1 MAEKLTNTKHEL
13 ISQSGA
19 PVGKKTFIFYN
30 PPIIH
35 TIFGVRRSSILEAR
49 DLAAKLYQA
58 GIQTIV
64 FAKSRVSV
72 ERLVTYLKQLTKNKI
87 ADESI
92 QGYRG
97 GYLPSEAASN

>member
-1 MAEKLTNTKHEL
+1 M
-13 ISQSGA
+13 
-19 PVGKKTFIFYN
+19 F
-30 PPIIH
+30 
-35 TIFGVRRSSILEAR
+35 RRSSILEAR

-97 GYLPSEAASN
+97 GYLPSGGVKLKKVCEMAQSKLLLVRMPLN